1 MNKSIHCFLFN
12 FARIKQKAI
21 LDSHELFFLFE
32 QKINKQYTIMSNT
45 LTTKIETIKAT
56 TSKINDVDF
65 ENLSFGSVFTDHLFE
80 CDFKNGEW
88 QNPTIKP
95 YAPFLID
102 PSTRVFHYGQAIF
115 EGMKAYKDTN
125 DSIWLFRPDENYN
138 RFNKSAVRMAMPEV
152 PEDIFMSG
160 LHQLLQLDE
169 EWIKKG
175 KGNSMYIRP
184 FMIATGAGVIA
195 NPSNEYKF
203 MIILSPVTSYYAG
216 DVKVLIAEHYSR
228 AANGG
233 IGAAKAAGNY
243 AAQFYPTTLANKQ
256 GFQQVIWT
264 DDATHTKLEEAGTM
278 NVFFRIN
285 DTLFTAPVSERILD
299 GVTRKTL
306 IDLAKSEGIDVE
318 VRSVLVS
325 ELVEAAK
332 NGTLK
337 EIFGAGTAAVI
348 SPISGFSFQDVYYDL
363 PKVDHSIAIQLKEK
377 LTNIQNKLDEDTFG
391 WTVKV

>member
-1 MNKSIHCFLFN
+1 
-12 FARIKQKAI
+12 
-21 LDSHELFFLFE
+21 
-32 QKINKQYTIMSNT
+32 MS
-45 LTTKIETIKAT
+45 TTQTSKIEIIKAP
-56 TSKINDVDF
+56 TSKINEVDF

-88 QNPTIKP
+88 QKPVIKP
-95 YAPFLID
+95 YAPFLLD

-115 EGMKAYKDTN
+115 EGMKAYKDDNN
-125 DSIWLFRPDENYN
+125 DIWLFRPDENYK
-138 RFNKSAVRMAMPEV
+138 RFNTSAVRMAMPEV
-152 PEDIFMSG
+152 PEEVFMNG
-160 LHQLLQLDE
+160 LNQLLQLDE
-169 EWIKKG
+169 AWVKKG

-184 FMIATGAGVIA
+184 FMIATGTGVIA
-195 NPSNEYKF
+195 NPSDDYKF
-203 MIILSPVTSYYAG
+203 MIILSPVSAYYSG
-216 DVKVLIAEHYSR
+216 DVKVLIAEHFSR

-243 AAQFYPTTLANKQ
+243 AAQFYPTNLANKE

-285 DTLFTAPVSERILD
+285 DTLLTAPISERILD

-306 IDLAKSEGIDVE
+306 IDLAKSEGINVDI
-318 VRSVLVS
+318 RPVLVS
-325 ELVEAAK
+325 ELVKASK

-337 EIFGAGTAAVI
+337 EIFGAGTAAVV
-348 SPISGFSFQDVYYDL
+348 SPISGFSYQDVYYEL
-363 PKVDHSIAIQLKEK
+363 PKLENPIASQLKDK
-377 LTNIQNKLDEDTFG
+377 LTNIQNKLAEDTFG